1 MIPQAPA
8 RLLAEIRQR
17 PQLFVGFVVALSVG
31 IWALVGATLVFG
43 YSAIRGLPDSA
54 AVRTVGVM
62 PRATTL
68 VDIEGRHAFS
78 IFQEQRMHVPLAKMS
93 PHLIRAIVVAEDQ
106 RFYNHGG
113 FDVIRVAGAGLNNV
127 MAGRAEQGGSTITQQ
142 LARLTFLTPGKTF
155 RRKLQEVVLA
165 IRLERAFS
173 KDEIL
178 ELYLN
183 KAYFG
188 DGLYGVEAASLG
200 YLGKHAQD
208 LDVGEAALIAGLV
221 KSPSAY
227 SPTASVP
234 RAQARRNLVLR
245 LMHERESHRSR
256 HVRPGAACRRRG
268 QRCAPPRG
276 KRTGSTSRK
285 RFVSSW
291 WRCSAGSACPLKA

>member
-1 MIPQAPA
+1 MWWLAGPSRAAA
-8 RLLAEIRQR
+8 R
-17 PQLFVGFVVALSVG
+17 
-31 IWALVGATLVFG
+31 
-43 YSAIRGLPDSA
+43 
-54 AVRTVGVM
+54 
-62 PRATTL
+62 
-68 VDIEGRHAFS
+68 
-78 IFQEQRMHVPLAKMS
+78 
-93 PHLIRAIVVAEDQ
+93 
-106 RFYNHGG
+106 
-113 FDVIRVAGAGLNNV
+113 
-127 MAGRAEQGGSTITQQ
+127 ITQQ
-142 LARLTFLTPGKTF
+142 LARLAFLTPDKTF

-227 SPTASVP
+227 APTASVQ

-245 LMHERESHRSR
+245 LMHDEKVIDRDTYDRARRADVVSTMRSA
-256 HVRPGAACRRRG
+256 VR
-268 QRCAPPRG
+268 